1 MFVINKFLVGLTA
14 VLLVSGCASA
24 VFPDF
29 DDNMEDIQ
37 VSEGGRVAGQ
47 MPEEGNSL
55 SADAENVA
63 YENEAQAKDDLKA
76 EKEEKGDLIA
86 TAETKPVETEELDDI
101 DDDKFLAMD
110 DEPVDETVNVVA
122 EENVEKAAP
131 SVRYLVETIYFDN
144 GSSYVAPSYRAKL
157 RKVAKQVK
165 ENDAMVYVYGH
176 SSSRTR
182 DTDPISHKI
191 SNFKASM
198 DRAQNVAAV
207 LKRAGVPAD
216 KIVVEAMSDSAPA
229 YLEVMPEG
237 ERLNRRAE
245 VYIAY

>member
-76 EKEEKGDLIA
+76 EKE
-86 TAETKPVETEELDDI
+86 
-101 DDDKFLAMD
+101 
-110 DEPVDETVNVVA
+110 
-122 EENVEKAAP
+122 
-131 SVRYLVETIYFDN
+131 VRFF
-144 GSSYVAPSYRAKL
+144 K
-157 RKVAKQVK
+157 
-165 ENDAMVYVYGH
+165 
-176 SSSRTR
+176 
-182 DTDPISHKI
+182 
-191 SNFKASM
+191 NF
-198 DRAQNVAAV
+198 R
-207 LKRAGVPAD
+207 
-216 KIVVEAMSDSAPA
+216 
-229 YLEVMPEG
+229 
-237 ERLNRRAE
+237 
-245 VYIAY
+245 